1 MLGFTF
7 KEPSTI
13 RGLVLLIFSI
23 VAAVMVYQGKDASP
37 ILAASGILVGLIGA
51 VTKDQT
57 KQVSDLARTDT
68 VVTKE

>member
-1 MLGFTF
+1 MFGFTF

-13 RGLVLLIFSI
+13 RGLVLLIFST
-23 VAAVMVYQGKDASP
+23 VAAIMIYQGKDATP

-57 KQVSDLARTDT
+57 KQVSELDRTDNI
-68 VVTKE
+68 VTKE